1 MKKQISI
8 TLAAGLLIAGVSAA
22 SATEMS
28 QSLATKMSPQS
39 TKTQHNVYAGHRNK
53 GQQQHATFTVSRPAT
68 HNADID

>member
-8 TLAAGLLIAGVSAA
+8 TLAAGLLMAGVSAA

-28 QSLATKMSPQS
+28 HSLVTKMSPQG
-39 TKTQHNVYAGHRNK
+39 TNTQHNVYAGHRNK
-53 GQQQHATFTVSRPAT
+53 GQQHATFTVSRPAT